1 MKKPY
6 IICHM
11 MISIDGK
18 ITGDFFSYKESQQAG
33 EYYDTKA
40 IIYGKKAWLCGKNTF
55 IDNFPRKDKIDLSK
69 YKDVVSNYDNYYLP
83 STENYA
89 ICLDRKGSI
98 LWTSD
103 KIEYP
108 NNHLNKI
115 LQVVTRQASLEY
127 LGYLKSLNIP
137 YIVNGEDDLDLNSL
151 MDTLFSQF
159 NIDLLS
165 VNGGGI
171 INGSFFNED
180 LIDEISLIV
189 SPMVEGNQ
197 GGSIADYKGTSPK
210 FPKSFHLEKINRFG
224 DSLEIIYK
232 KEAATKR

>member
-6 IICHM
+6 TICHM

-18 ITGDFFSYKESQQAG
+18 INGDFFSYLESQQAG
-33 EYYDTKA
+33 EYYDSKA
-40 IIYGKKAWLCGKNTF
+40 LIYGKKAWLCGKNTF
-55 IDNFPRKDKIDLSK
+55 IDNFPHQDKIDLFK
-69 YKDVVSNYDNYYLP
+69 YKGIVSTYDNYYLP
-83 STENYA
+83 SEENYA

-98 LWTSD
+98 LWASD

-108 NNHLNKI
+108 DHHFNKV
-115 LQVVTRQASLEY
+115 LQVVTKQASFEY

-137 YIVNGEDDLDLNSL
+137 YIVNGENDLDLNSL
-151 MDTLFSQF
+151 MNTLFSQF
-159 NIDLLS
+159 KIDLLS

-189 SPMVEGNQ
+189 SPMIEGNQ

-210 FPKSFHLEKINRFG
+210 FPKAFHLDKINRFG
-224 DSLEIIYK
+224 DTLEIFYK
-232 KEAATKR
+232 K